1 MRDGIEKTVSVST
14 VVPAGDLVLLSV
26 GQIARQL
33 TDKRWLAF
41 PALVTAFLLQPAVV
55 QGWCPPLP
63 MLRRLGLPEGREIDT
78 ERSALKT
85 LRGDFTSV

>member
-1 MRDGIEKTVSVST
+1 VST
-14 VVPAGDLVLLSV
+14 VVPGDLVLLSA

-41 PALVTAFLLQPAVV
+41 PALVTAFLFQPAV

-63 MLRRLGLPEGREIDT
+63 MLRRLGLPDGREIDT
-78 ERSALKT
+78 ERSALKA